1 MEHSETMA
9 GATVRRGLDSMKE
22 AAVDAADKAQAA
34 AVEQF
39 NKLESS
45 IRKDPI
51 PAVGIA
57 ALAGLV
63 LALVVRR

>member
-1 MEHSETMA
+1 MEHAETMA
-9 GATVRRGLDSMKE
+9 GATVRRGLESVKE
-22 AAVDAADKAQAA
+22 AAVDAADKAQNT

-39 NKLESS
+39 NKLETS
-45 IRKDPI
+45 IRRDPI
-51 PAVGIA
+51 AAVGIA